1 MSNEIANTNN
11 TQTFHFLGFEIR
23 ALLIEGKPWFVKN
36 DIVDALGIPRKSTL
50 LRSLPDRGVFSKH
63 PSAPE
68 YHGQKMT
75 LINEGNLYRIIM
87 RSDSPYAMRFQDW
100 VADEVLPQI
109 RETGSYNTPTKELT
123 GAELVAKALIEANSM
138 LEAKDR
144 EIAEL
149 KPDATSYK
157 HWNNELEGEMSRRDL
172 CNKLREH
179 YNINE
184 TVLREHMH
192 EKGDLAKR
200 NGFDKEGRRI
210 TWYVPT
216 TKAIDKGWAK
226 QYPSGKFT
234 KYKWT
239 PSYYAEL
246 VKRFTPRHERL
257 SIMAD
262 QLF

>member
-11 TQTFHFLGFEIR
+11 MQTFHFLGFEIR
-23 ALLIEGKPWFVKN
+23 ALLIEGKPWFVRK
-36 DIVDALGIPRKSTL
+36 DLIDALGIGRNSKL
-50 LRSLPDRGVFSKH
+50 IQNLPSKGVALSD
-63 PSAPE
+63 PLWTP
-68 YHGQKMT
+68 GGMQK
-75 LINEGNLYRIIM
+75 LPIINEGNMYRIIM
-87 RSDSPYAMRFQDW
+87 RSDSPYAARFQDW
-100 VADEVLPQI
+100 VTDEVLPQI
-109 RETGSYNTPTKELT
+109 RETGSYNAPTKELT

-192 EKGDLAKR
+192 QKGDLAKR
-200 NGFDKEGRRI
+200 TKFDDEGRKI

-216 TKAIDKGWAK
+216 AKAVDRGWAK

-246 VKRFTPRHERL
+246 VKRFAPRHERL